1 MHKRLLIQETWIY
14 PISLACEGTVA
25 PELFILHLLFN
36 SSAISCFIHLHCQ
49 RRSGHRQHEEP
60 PAATGNHRPIFGSK
74 VATNHLKGP
83 KTWPCKRASG
93 VGFSTCTVTRNVWL
107 RPACVDI
114 SDVSQVIYN
123 QTKAIGNKNKE
134 ELVAKVVK
142 SYQELLLGLSFFVV
156 CQYAMSDV
164 AGNSRQFFLGLNGS
178 NDGPP
183 KTNNVNT
190 MRSIW
195 NCGYQRP
202 FFGDSGKTRVD
213 SLQVS
218 VKPWLPQSLAQVTG
232 KKFASKIL
240 EVYIHIQHFFKTL
253 W

>member
-93 VGFSTCTVTRNVWL
+93 VGFSTCAVTRNVWL

-134 ELVAKVVK
+134 ELVAKGCEK
-142 SYQELLLGLSFFVV
+142 LSRAVIRAFLFCGMSV
-156 CQYAMSDV
+156 C
-164 AGNSRQFFLGLNGS
+164 
-178 NDGPP
+178 
-183 KTNNVNT
+183 NV
-190 MRSIW
+190 RCCWQLAAI
-195 NCGYQRP
+195 
-202 FFGDSGKTRVD
+202 FSGFE
-213 SLQVS
+213 
-218 VKPWLPQSLAQVTG
+218 WLKWWTPLKQ
-232 KKFASKIL
+232 IM
-240 EVYIHIQHFFKTL
+240 
-253 W
+253 